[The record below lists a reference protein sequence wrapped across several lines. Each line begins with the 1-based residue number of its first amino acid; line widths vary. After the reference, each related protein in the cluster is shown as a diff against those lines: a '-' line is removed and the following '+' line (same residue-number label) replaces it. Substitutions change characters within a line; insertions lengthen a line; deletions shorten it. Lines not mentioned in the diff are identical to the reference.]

1 MPEIHRRSPSSLA
14 NDLAST
20 LPPWREPP
28 TSEPESPSPWLNPST
43 STSRAARTA
52 EARTKAREEQRS
64 ASTTGHV
71 NQMLGECDNLPF
83 LFPSDPEHRDVTD
96 DPETIKQRRF
106 DWPNDLIARIKQVMG
121 SSCDTPSPPEF
132 KFEMTE
138 EATKHNLAVLE
149 KYEFQF
155 GESPR
160 RTARLTFG
168 TRQGVSAARHATSG
182 IWPAP
187 IVESDGGDS

>member
-1 MPEIHRRSPSSLA
+1 
-14 NDLAST
+14 
-20 LPPWREPP
+20 
-28 TSEPESPSPWLNPST
+28 
-43 STSRAARTA
+43 
-52 EARTKAREEQRS
+52 
-64 ASTTGHV
+64 
-71 NQMLGECDNLPF
+71 MLGECDNLPF

-149 KYEFQF
+149 KYEFSLEKALDEQ
-155 GESPR
+155 
-160 RTARLTFG
+160 
-168 TRQGVSAARHATSG
+168 
-182 IWPAP
+182 
-187 IVESDGGDS
+187 